1 MISMGDDDIT
11 LEGFDRKLSDTTK
24 EFRIVL
30 AFALARKPLSATK
43 LTELK
48 RKMTKDE
55 REYLKLK
62 WI

>member
-1 MISMGDDDIT
+1 MGDDDIT